1 MVQGI
6 YFNLNCIL
14 EIGWDSKSGAATSY
28 GLGGLGLEP
37 QWDGILH
44 IVLISP
50 GAHPSYCTMGI
61 GSFPEGKAAGV
72 WCWTHTPNLC

>member
-6 YFNLNCIL
+6 YFNGNSIL
-14 EIGWDSKSGAATSY
+14 EISWDSKSGVVTSY

-44 IVLISP
+44 IVLINP
-50 GAHPSYCTMGI
+50 GAHLSYCTVGI
-61 GSFPEGKAAGV
+61 GSFLEGKAAGL
-72 WCWTHTPNLC
+72 WC